1 MYQITAICP
10 ACKKENIVSLDE
22 KLLDKPVGG
31 LYRVSIQ
38 HNCNDKPYTLTLY
51 LDKDFKVRQQL
62 YTPLV
67 QAQQAFTSQIKDIV
81 MCGLNNAGKT
91 SIALRLQSANFEP
104 PAPTQLYNI
113 ELLSTPLFELSVID
127 LGGQSAFRRYWSQ
140 FVANSSLVLWV
151 IDQTDTSRF
160 DESITEYR
168 KILNV
173 IPSDG
178 SVPLVAL
185 LNKSD
190 VPTSDEITEQGVVK
204 HIIRSLPQNTK
215 WAVFQTSAKT
225 GEGLPQVFQWIQENL
240 FGYSRS
246 DPLTMHEIMFL
257 THLGKATRF
266 HSNSLTD
273 AQLIDYKLAI
283 QTLSESILQHK
294 LSDLFMNAENLLSRL
309 CYGIKSLADQNKANN
324 FVHYLFRSY
333 LSSKNDEI
341 LLKFE
346 DILSSFQEFGF
357 S

>member
-1 MYQITAICP
+1 MMEP
-10 ACKKENIVSLDE
+10 LKKVVLMGLD
-22 KLLDKPVGG
+22 
-31 LYRVSIQ
+31 
-38 HNCNDKPYTLTLY
+38 
-51 LDKDFKVRQQL
+51 
-62 YTPLV
+62 
-67 QAQQAFTSQIKDIV
+67 
-81 MCGLNNAGKT
+81 NAGKT

-127 LGGQSAFRRYWSQ
+127 LGGQSAFRRYWAQ

-151 IDQTDTSRF
+151 IDQTDAFRF

-178 SVPLVAL
+178 SVSLVAL

-190 VPTSDEITEQGVVK
+190 VPSSDEITENDVVK
-204 HIIRSLPQNTK
+204 RIIHSLPQNTK

-225 GEGLPQVFQWIQENL
+225 GEGLPRVFQWIQENL

-246 DPLTMHEIMFL
+246 DPLTMREIMFL
-257 THLGKATRF
+257 TRLGKATRP
-266 HSNSLTD
+266 HSHSLTD
-273 AQLIDYKLAI
+273 DQLIDYKRAI

-294 LSDLFMNAENLLSRL
+294 LVDLFMNDENLVFRL
-309 CYGIKSLADQNKANN
+309 CYEIKALTEQNKAND

-333 LSSKNDEI
+333 LSSKNKEA

-346 DILSSFQEFGF
+346 DLLSSFQESGL

>member
-1 MYQITAICP
+1 MYQIIAVCP
-10 ACKKENIVSLDE
+10 VCKKKETISVDE
-22 KLLDKPVGG
+22 KLLGEPVGG
-31 LYRVSIQ
+31 LHRVSIQ
-38 HNCNDKPYTLTLY
+38 HNCNGKPYTLTLY
-51 LDKDFKVRQQL
+51 LDKEFKVRQQL
-62 YTPLV
+62 YTPLI

-127 LGGQSAFRRYWSQ
+127 LGGQSAFRRYWAQ

-151 IDQTDTSRF
+151 IDQTDESRF
-160 DESITEYR
+160 DESITEFQ

-190 VPTSDEITEQGVVK
+190 VPTSDKITEKDVIK
-204 HIIRSLPQNTK
+204 HIIYSLPKNTK
-215 WAVFQTSAKT
+215 QAVFRTSAKT
-225 GEGLPQVFQWIQENL
+225 GEGLPEVFQWIQENL

-246 DPLTMHEIMFL
+246 DPLTMSEVMFL
-257 THLGKATRF
+257 THLGKTARLY
-266 HSNSLTD
+266 SNSLTD
-273 AQLIDYKLAI
+273 DYLIDYKRAI

-294 LSDLFMNAENLLSRL
+294 LSDLFMNTEDLLSRL
-309 CYGIKSLADQNKANN
+309 CSGITSLTEQSKAND

-333 LSSKNDEI
+333 LSSKNNET

-346 DILSSFQEFGF
+346 NTLSLFQE
-357 S
+357 SSS